1 MNNVIETILTR
12 KSVRKFT
19 PEPITKETI
28 ELLLAAAMQAPSA
41 CNQQARHYIVITDRE
56 KLGQISTQHSGVG
69 FVKDA
74 SLAILVCGEPDAA
87 ILDFYW
93 EDDCAASTQN
103 LLLAAHSLGLGATWT
118 GVNRK
123 DPESIAFFRRYIDLP
138 EQNIPF
144 ALIPIGYPSEQ
155 HSAKSYYDEK
165 KVQWIGTIPQ

>member
-56 KLGQISTQHSGVG
+56 ILGQISTQHSGVG

-103 LLLAAHSLGLGATWT
+103 LLLAAHSLGLGAAS
-118 GVNRK
+118 K
-123 DPESIAFFRRYIDLP
+123 AI
-138 EQNIPF
+138 
-144 ALIPIGYPSEQ
+144 
-155 HSAKSYYDEK
+155 
-165 KVQWIGTIPQ
+165 